1 MDFHDL
7 VGIIGVILILAAYLL
22 LQIGTVT
29 VQSLWYSLANAI
41 GAVLILFSLYFDFN
55 LPSVIIELAWLAISL
70 IGITRAF
77 FDRSRTFA
85 KRSS

>member
-7 VGIIGVILILAAYLL
+7 VGIIGVVLILAAYLL

-29 VQSLWYSLANAI
+29 AQNLWYSLANAI
-41 GAVLILFSLYFDFN
+41 GAVLILFSLYFDFI

-70 IGITRAF
+70 IGLAKAF
-77 FDRSRTFA
+77 FDRSRTVA